1 MYNENKNVKIIKSK
15 TYRKD
20 LEEEVEMSIGN
31 VMQKMLD
38 KVNKEFPLTEK
49 SAGEFANIK
58 AKGMKF
64 QIKQYEAKGLGNV
77 SVMEAKGFFG
87 LMQMDTLIIN
97 PLERDLPLFS
107 YDRVMAMG
115 NDTLIIE
122 LYDTFLKKQDFSEL
136 ALWKEQNKNLP
147 EHDLG
152 EHWYDSIKLS
162 ESVSKKGKKEQ
173 TKSFD
178 QFTAVYFEKY
188 LNNKAA
194 KVTVSDTKA
203 KKEKASVYV
212 EGLLSNGGP
221 STDVFKKEF
230 GEPKTAKLFRKVLF
244 GTEK

>member
-1 MYNENKNVKIIKSK
+1 
-15 TYRKD
+15 
-20 LEEEVEMSIGN
+20 MSIGN

-38 KVNKEFPLTEK
+38 KVNCEYPLTEK
-49 SAGEFANIK
+49 SAGEFAKVK

-97 PLERDLPLFS
+97 PLEKDLPLFS

-122 LYDTFLKKQDFSEL
+122 LYDTFVEKQDISEL
-136 ALWKEQNKNLP
+136 ALWKEENKNLP
-147 EHDLG
+147 EHNLG
-152 EHWYDSIKLS
+152 EHWYDSIKLK
-162 ESVSKKGKKEQ
+162 ESVSKKGKKEH
-173 TKSFD
+173 SSAFD
-178 QFTAVYFEKY
+178 KFTAVYFEKF
-188 LNNKAA
+188 LSSDAA
-194 KVTVSDTKA
+194 KISVSDKKA
-203 KKEKASVYV
+203 KTEKASVYV
-212 EGLLSNGGP
+212 EGLLNNGGP

-230 GEPKTAKLFRKVLF
+230 GDVKTAKLFRKVLF

>member
-1 MYNENKNVKIIKSK
+1 
-15 TYRKD
+15 
-20 LEEEVEMSIGN
+20 MSIGN

-38 KVNKEFPLTEK
+38 KVNQTYPLTEK
-49 SAGEFANIK
+49 SAGEFANVK

-64 QIKQYEAKGLGNV
+64 RIKQYEAKGLGNV

-97 PLERDLPLFS
+97 PLEKDLPLFS
-107 YDRVMAMG
+107 YDRILAMG

-122 LYDTFLKKQDFSEL
+122 LYDTLLGKHDFSDL
-136 ALWKEQNKNLP
+136 NAWKEENKNLP
-147 EHDLG
+147 DHDLG
-152 EHWYDSIKLS
+152 EHWYDSIKLA
-162 ESVSKKGKKEQ
+162 ESVSKKGKKEH
-173 TKSFD
+173 SSAFD
-178 QFTAVYFEKY
+178 KFTRIYFEKY
-188 LNNKAA
+188 LTNKAA
-194 KVTVSDTKA
+194 EVSVSDKKA
-203 KKEKASVYV
+203 KTEKASVYV